1 MNKIMS
7 ISREAIEDTVKNGL
21 LVDIFRFERALAL
34 KRKIASHSEEINDS
48 SNGNYGLAFRAI
60 SSALTTEAI
69 LAASRLNDNPSKKY
83 PTRCLRGLLS
93 YLEKYH
99 EDLPDIR
106 EELQLLETLSARE
119 NTDIL
124 IHCVKHSPNGF
135 AGELKRYVF
144 FELET
149 SPLLE
154 HGLELRTFRDKVL
167 AHNEN
172 SENVISPFWSSIEE
186 IVELAKFVVG
196 VLGWS
201 YLSTAYSVNGEYI
214 LTNDALRP
222 SVCMDRLVRSL
233 YAE

>member
-1 MNKIMS
+1 MS
-7 ISREAIEDTVKNGL
+7 ISREAIEDTVKKGL
-21 LVDIFRFERALAL
+21 LGDIFRFERALAL
-34 KRKIASHSEEINDS
+34 KRKIGSHSEAINDS

-60 SSALTTEAI
+60 SSALSTEAV
-69 LAASRLNDNPSKKY
+69 LAASRINDNPSKKY

-99 EDLPDIR
+99 EELPDIR
-106 EELQLLETLSARE
+106 EEFQLLHTLSARG
-119 NTDIL
+119 NTDSL
-124 IHCVKHSPNGF
+124 IQCVKHSPNEF
-135 AGELKRYVF
+135 SGELKRYVS

-149 SPLLE
+149 TPLLE
-154 HGLELRTFRDKVL
+154 YGLELRTFRDKAL

-172 SENVISPFWSSIEE
+172 TENVNSPFWSSIEE

-201 YLSTAYSVNGEYI
+201 YFSTAYSVNGEYI

-222 SVCMDRLVRSL
+222 SVCMERLVRDL
-233 YAE
+233 YAK